1 MPEGESS
8 ITLIILSLDYT
19 ARMIEFPPNGG
30 TQSTLLGGTSGHR
43 SFINDVDSIIH
54 PNASTR
60 VSHPPTNEDLVIATV
75 GDDNTLIVWQH
86 TEDVGVVPIAYSLS
100 SRGVAVGFCKH
111 FARRVMVAE
120 EEGTI
125 RVLDWLASDDARVHS
140 SSGGGGTLWLLNI
153 YMGVGL
159 SMGVDGFM
167 ASAEWCGEDVDGE
180 GGRIVG
186 ITKGGE
192 WAVWDLGR
200 IEGGG
205 RTIPVERGQVVHA
218 SNAVAIRCD
227 PWKDDSDY
235 SGHPSESALFAIASK
250 ATHTTPALHI
260 VDLTLERIPYLCRS
274 DEIDQTNAHTIHSL
288 PGHTISL
295 TSASW
300 HPTESVLAVT
310 LSSGSLLITRI
321 GERSDGE
328 KIDRPQGAP
337 SDLVISNGFHD
348 EYDEYPEGEEDEEER
363 PYDMSFEDSYTSRRG
378 EEMFVDGED

>member
-1 MPEGESS
+1 MSSSSLPPPQIPQDHSQKQLLFHPSSPATTVSWSPPLPSLHQNLLALGHAQGISIFHHVAPSSSSNLSALSRAEAFRKRYRPTSSEGSFDRRWTLEHLCDGTLGTPVTKIAWAPTSRFMPEGESS
-8 ITLIILSLDYT
+8 ITLITLSLDYT

-43 SFINDVDSIIH
+43 SFINDVDSVIH

-75 GDDNTLIVWQH
+75 GDDNTLIIWQY

-159 SMGVDGFM
+159 SMGVDGFIT
-167 ASAEWCGEDVDGE
+167 SAEWCGEDVDGE

-186 ITKGGE
+186 VTKGGE
-192 WAVWDLGR
+192 WAVWDLGK

-205 RTIPVERGQVVHA
+205 RTIPVERGQVIHA
-218 SNAVAIRCD
+218 SNVVAIRYT
-227 PWKDDSDY
+227 S
-235 SGHPSESALFAIASK
+235 
-250 ATHTTPALHI
+250 
-260 VDLTLERIPYLCRS
+260 LER
-274 DEIDQTNAHTIHSL
+274 
-288 PGHTISL
+288 
-295 TSASW
+295 
-300 HPTESVLAVT
+300 
-310 LSSGSLLITRI
+310 
-321 GERSDGE
+321 
-328 KIDRPQGAP
+328 
-337 SDLVISNGFHD
+337 
-348 EYDEYPEGEEDEEER
+348 
-363 PYDMSFEDSYTSRRG
+363 
-378 EEMFVDGED
+378 